1 MKKISRGS
9 HQGLLKNRQETKLLN
24 TEALWQQVQRLR
36 KEKPNTLWS
45 YKEVWQGAG
54 LKSNV
59 ALNSPW
65 NASIKETVTEHNR
78 LLREQAEK
86 SIAGQNQRKT
96 LRITNKE
103 LRNQIQQLKIEYE
116 KALSKMA
123 IWEAEAD
130 FYQRD
135 NERLQRKIDRL
146 LKTE

>member
-9 HQGLLKNRQETKLLN
+9 HQGLLKKRQETKLLN

-86 SIAGQNQRKT
+86 GIAGQNQRKT

-146 LKTE
+146 LET

>member
-9 HQGLLKNRQETKLLN
+9 HQGLLKNREETKRLN

-65 NASIKETVTEHNR
+65 NASIKEAVAEHNR
-78 LLREQAEK
+78 LLREQAE
-86 SIAGQNQRKT
+86 SGTAGQTQRKT

-103 LRNQIQQLKIEYE
+103 LRNQIKQLKIEHE

-135 NERLQRKIDRL
+135 NERLQRKINRL
-146 LKTE
+146 LETE

>member
-9 HQGLLKNRQETKLLN
+9 HQGLLKNREETKRLN
-24 TEALWQQVQRLR
+24 TEALWQQVQQLR

-65 NASIKETVTEHNR
+65 NASIKEAVTEHNR
-78 LLREQAEK
+78 LLREQAE
-86 SIAGQNQRKT
+86 SGTTGQTQRKT

-103 LRNQIQQLKIEYE
+103 LRNQIQQLKVEYE

-146 LKTE
+146 LETE

>member
-9 HQGLLKNRQETKLLN
+9 HQGLLKKRQETKLLN

-130 FYQRD
+130 FFQRD

-146 LKTE
+146 LETE